1 VGPDRSSELCTRC
14 AGLDFEEISRR
25 KIKYRRGEY
34 IINLGNSVDELSN
47 QSCPLCLI
55 FASLSPNDT
64 ADDGTSRSKE
74 LCLRAFSANFSFM
87 SLGKEGV
94 THLGDSVL
102 LGILRGRNRTINK
115 GGNDSDVMLSS
126 LQETGYVYL
135 AKLRQRD
142 PIFQTRQIKHDR
154 VDFNLVLDW
163 WRYCQKNHVKTCVK
177 KKGSSLQSLR
187 VIDCRSNPLKVVQ
200 APRDCGYVALSYVW
214 GSTSSNEPNLD
225 EHTESNGLFL
235 PRLPKT
241 ISDSIEVTRRLS
253 LQYLW
258 VDQYC
263 IDQSDV
269 EDKQKQIRHMD
280 LVYSRAEI
288 TIIAAAGQ
296 DSNYGLP
303 GIDGICRLPKQQCVR
318 LGDFF
323 LASTMAH
330 AGWLLKGSK
339 WATRGWTYQEGLL
352 SKRRLI
358 FTDQQV
364 LYECNGMHCAE
375 ALEISLDALHTKRRD
390 RFRVNVPTGSFAI
403 KTPGSVAEDLMDYV
417 DEYCRKDL
425 SYSGDV
431 LNALQGIL
439 RLFEGCS
446 PPLYNLYGVPFR
458 TRAHLKKFHGSE
470 PEHGS
475 SNEAFLMGLMWYHAE
490 MGERRRGFPS
500 WSWAGWGRGR
510 VRMTYFSA
518 DYRWEFDAAITIEDS
533 STSLHKLP
541 DLADLQIFLSLL
553 GANAPTI
560 HLDIWTFG
568 CSIVDIKTDESI
580 PGPKYSWQKET
591 GFRVK
596 LSSDNGV
603 DAFET
608 LYLSARI
615 CKMGHTPSR
624 LASGE
629 FVGGLLAKGYCHKER
644 DFRVLLGLVLQDH
657 GKFFERVGYFRIFDA
672 NWKYDS
678 WKTQDP
684 HKKND
689 WALSWWCDNATLTRR
704 TIQLR

>member
-1 VGPDRSSELCTRC
+1 MVCQVLMGSAGCRSS
-14 AGLDFEEISRR
+14 
-25 KIKYRRGEY
+25 
-34 IINLGNSVDELSN
+34 NV
-47 QSCPLCLI
+47 
-55 FASLSPNDT
+55 
-64 ADDGTSRSKE
+64 
-74 LCLRAFSANFSFM
+74 
-87 SLGKEGV
+87 
-94 THLGDSVL
+94 SVL
-102 LGILRGRNRTINK
+102 ETFFLQVPWRT
-115 GGNDSDVMLSS
+115 
-126 LQETGYVYL
+126 L
-135 AKLRQRD
+135 AGCSKA
-142 PIFQTRQIKHDR
+142 
-154 VDFNLVLDW
+154 
-163 WRYCQKNHVKTCVK
+163 
-177 KKGSSLQSLR
+177 QSGQPEDGLT
-187 VIDCRSNPLKVVQ
+187 K
-200 APRDCGYVALSYVW
+200 RDCCQSAD
-214 GSTSSNEPNLD
+214 SS
-225 EHTESNGLFL
+225 SQVG
-235 PRLPKT
+235 
-241 ISDSIEVTRRLS
+241 
-253 LQYLW
+253 
-258 VDQYC
+258 
-263 IDQSDV
+263 
-269 EDKQKQIRHMD
+269 
-280 LVYSRAEI
+280 
-288 TIIAAAGQ
+288 
-296 DSNYGLP
+296 
-303 GIDGICRLPKQQCVR
+303 
-318 LGDFF
+318 
-323 LASTMAH
+323 
-330 AGWLLKGSK
+330 
-339 WATRGWTYQEGLL
+339 
-352 SKRRLI
+352 
-358 FTDQQV
+358 QQV

-390 RFRVNVPTGSFAI
+390 RFRVNVPTGSFAV

-500 WSWAGWGRGR
+500 WSWAGWDRGR

-560 HLDIWTFG
+560 HLDIWTFD

-629 FVGGLLAKGYCHKER
+629 FVGVLLAKGYCHKGR
-644 DFRVLLGLVLQDH
+644 AFRVFLGLVLQDN
-657 GKFFERVGYFRIFDA
+657 GKFFERVCYFRIFVA
-672 NWKYDS
+672 IWKYDS

-684 HKKND
+684 H
-689 WALSWWCDNATLTRR
+689 
-704 TIQLR
+704 